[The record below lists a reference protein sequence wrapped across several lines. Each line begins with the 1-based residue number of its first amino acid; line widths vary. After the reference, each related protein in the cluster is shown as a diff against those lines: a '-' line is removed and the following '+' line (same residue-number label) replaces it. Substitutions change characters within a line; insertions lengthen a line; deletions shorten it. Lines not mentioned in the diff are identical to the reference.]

1 VPLVEKCVEKNV
13 DEGQLKALT
22 PEAIASLYSPDLF
35 ALGSGYQAFSSGI
48 ETVLRQA
55 LVNHGSDE
63 LGPGTQAERVHEW
76 GQHRILHL
84 SLVTMLA
91 ISEAFDRAGVPGHL
105 ELWDQWETVPE
116 CSRKCSH
123 FSDRTQ
129 LQLHALG
136 SMVAGLCV

>member
-1 VPLVEKCVEKNV
+1 MPLVEKCVEKNV

-63 LGPGTQAERVHEW
+63 LGPGTQAERVHDC
-76 GQHRILHL
+76 GAAPHIILKL
-84 SLVTMLA
+84 
-91 ISEAFDRAGVPGHL
+91 GH
-105 ELWDQWETVPE
+105 
-116 CSRKCSH
+116 
-123 FSDRTQ
+123 
-129 LQLHALG
+129 HA
-136 SMVAGLCV
+136 SNI